1 MDCLFTPCRAKIGPE
16 SEQFISYWLC
26 DRFGHAKCA
35 GITGRAADAI
45 LDPSKGLRWSCP
57 DYRKRDIDF
66 YKLFTETRNCF
77 SDLSKNLGSLWEK
90 FEIIKTRFDECRY
103 IAQSSFSPASKVSTR
118 SVACGSSPLHSPK
131 SVPSVQVR
139 DSLKSTKNV
148 SVSATAESVGNIK
161 NTKKAGSPSGLS
173 YAEVARVS
181 PPIDV
186 TQSSQA
192 SSPTTNEGNSKSS
205 SPPLCSSVNAGRQT
219 EQVAQAVRARVVT
232 PSIFS
237 STHNSSSV
245 NPAAPSTDDI
255 CLKAVPPR
263 KAIFVSRLA
272 PDTSVEKI
280 RGYLAAK
287 APSVNLKRV
296 SIFKLGPSQSRA
308 ISSFKILVPTENMNL
323 ILNKPLWPVG
333 SLIKEFIPRD
343 RPRNANALALSF
355 SKN

>member
-1 MDCLFTPCRAKIGPE
+1 MDMDCLFTPCRAKTGPE
-16 SEQFISYWLC
+16 SERFISCWLC

-35 GITGRAADAI
+35 GITGRAADAV

-57 DYRKRDIDF
+57 DCRKRDIDF

-90 FEIIKTRFDECRY
+90 FELIKARFDECRY
-103 IAQSSFSPASKVSTR
+103 IAQSSSSPANKVSTR
-118 SVACGSSPLHSPK
+118 SVACGLSPPK
-131 SVPSVQVR
+131 PVSSVQVT

-148 SVSATAESVGNIK
+148 NVSATAESVGNIK
-161 NTKKAGSPSGLS
+161 VTKKPGSPPGLS

-192 SSPTTNEGNSKSS
+192 SSPKANKGNSKLS
-205 SPPLCSSVNAGRQT
+205 SPPRCSSVNAGRQT
-219 EQVAQAVRARVVT
+219 EQVAQAAPTSVVT

-237 STHNSSSV
+237 PTHNSPSV

-263 KAIFVSRLA
+263 KAIVVSRLA
-272 PDTSVEKI
+272 PDTSVDNI

-308 ISSFKILVPTENMNL
+308 ISSFKILVPTENMDL
-323 ILNKPLWPVG
+323 ILNKTLWLVG

-343 RPRNANALALSF
+343 RPRNANALALSP

>member
-1 MDCLFTPCRAKIGPE
+1 MDMDCLFTPCRAKTGPE
-16 SEQFISYWLC
+16 SERFISCWLC

-35 GITGRAADAI
+35 GITGRAADAV

-57 DYRKRDIDF
+57 DCRKRDIDF

-90 FEIIKTRFDECRY
+90 FELIKTRFDECRY
-103 IAQSSFSPASKVSTR
+103 IAQSSSSPANIVSTR
-118 SVACGSSPLHSPK
+118 SVACGSSPPK
-131 SVPSVQVR
+131 SVSLVQVS
-139 DSLKSTKNV
+139 DSLKATNNV
-148 SVSATAESVGNIK
+148 SVSATAESVGNIDV
-161 NTKKAGSPSGLS
+161 TYSPRSPSGLS

-192 SSPTTNEGNSKSS
+192 SSPKTNKSNSKSS
-205 SPPLCSSVNAGRQT
+205 SPPRCSGVNAGRQT
-219 EQVAQAVRARVVT
+219 EQAARASVVT

-237 STHNSSSV
+237 PTHNSPSV

-272 PDTSVEKI
+272 PDTSVENI
-280 RGYLAAK
+280 RGYLVAK

-296 SIFKLGPSQSRA
+296 SIFKLGPSQARA
-308 ISSFKILVPTENMNL
+308 ISSFKILVPTENMDL
-323 ILNKPLWPVG
+323 ILNKTLWPVG
-333 SLIKEFIPRD
+333 SLIKEFIPQD
-343 RPRNANALALSF
+343 RPRNANALALSP